1 MEKATLLTISLLMS
15 TSALAESLAD
25 TATTKKPIEHVKV
38 ADVTTL
44 EDAKRILFEETLLLK
59 QKQSL
64 DTQALHDIHMITYRL
79 EKSIA
84 FFTEHLN
91 GESQQLAKTLAKV
104 VEEIHLDSENNRI
117 SETEQHLEKYHALT
131 DTFVKHL

>member
-1 MEKATLLTISLLMS
+1 MEKSALLAISLLMS
-15 TSALAESLAD
+15 TSALAESLED

-91 GESQQLAKTLAKV
+91 GESQQLAKTLAEV

>member
-1 MEKATLLTISLLMS
+1 MEKATLLAISLLMS

-91 GESQQLAKTLAKV
+91 GESQQLAKTLAEV